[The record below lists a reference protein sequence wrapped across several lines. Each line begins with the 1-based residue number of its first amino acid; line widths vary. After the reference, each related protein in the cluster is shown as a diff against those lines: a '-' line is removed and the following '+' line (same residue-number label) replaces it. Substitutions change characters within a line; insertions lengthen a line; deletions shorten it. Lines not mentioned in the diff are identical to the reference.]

1 MIFKFL
7 KKSTAF
13 SFNDSNF
20 FFFNPVLLL
29 VSSELRIQPID
40 WLGHPNT
47 TSWKAVQENLTI
59 NISIILTSS
68 HLLSL
73 SPWCHHFKAIVLL
86 ILARNL
92 WKLVEFSGL
101 CESSH
106 LSCSVSICIWWTKAS
121 LVAQVVKNLPAMQET
136 WVQSL
141 GREDPLEKGMETH
154 SSILPGEFHEQ
165 RSLEGYSPQGH
176 RESGTTDDK
185 HFHFKP
191 RLFLIKFRWK
201 RGSTM
206 GPMGERPQPS
216 ARETAL
222 FPPIPRWC

>member
-1 MIFKFL
+1 MGNPLVAPRDPSRPVTAWTMVGDGPKPETTLWAFSIWHFNGKADRRYDIQIFK
-7 KKSTAF
+7 KEY
-13 SFNDSNF
+13 SFFFQRFQPF
-20 FFFNPVLLL
+20 FFFFLTLFCSWFL
-29 VSSELRIQPID
+29 VSWEYNPID

-106 LSCSVSICIWWTKAS
+106 LSWSVSICIWWTKAS

-141 GREDPLEKGMETH
+141 GWKDPL
-154 SSILPGEFHEQ
+154 
-165 RSLEGYSPQGH
+165 
-176 RESGTTDDK
+176 
-185 HFHFKP
+185 
-191 RLFLIKFRWK
+191 
-201 RGSTM
+201 
-206 GPMGERPQPS
+206 
-216 ARETAL
+216 
-222 FPPIPRWC
+222 